1 MNEFDIFEV
10 SPNLMK
16 VSVLNGILDLSHCE
30 RLLLNL
36 NEGVFV
42 ETLRGLRTIDDIES
56 VTLEQFWDFSSS
68 SKIGVNFSL
77 FMLLTEIILGLSLD
91 EYLIENNEFFLSF
104 SK

>member
-56 VTLEQFWDFSSS
+56 VTLEQFLDFSSS